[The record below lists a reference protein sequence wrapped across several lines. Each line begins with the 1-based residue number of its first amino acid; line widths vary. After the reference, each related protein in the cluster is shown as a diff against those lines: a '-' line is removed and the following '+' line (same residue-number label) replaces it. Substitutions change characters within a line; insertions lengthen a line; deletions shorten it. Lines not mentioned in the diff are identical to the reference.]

1 MSFNG
6 SGTFVVNS
14 AGQPVVT
21 GTTITSTAFNLLTAD
36 LATGL
41 STTLTKDGQSTPTAN
56 IPMGSFK
63 LTGLANGTLAADA
76 VRMSQLQS
84 NGANYITVA
93 GTADVITGGVTPA
106 LTAYA
111 AGNEFVFVVGSTNTT
126 SVTLNVDGLGA
137 KAITKDGTG
146 ALTAGDLTAGDVA
159 LVVYDGTRFQ
169 LVSASYGVSSWAGG
183 TTGLTPASA
192 TTGAVSL
199 AGTLIG
205 ANGGTGVANTGK
217 TITLGGSLTTS
228 GAYASTLTATG
239 TTAVT
244 LPTTGTLATLA
255 GSESLTNKKLG
266 SLTTNGPIY
275 TSGSDGTL
283 NSETSLGV
291 ARGGTGAATLTA
303 NNVLLG
309 NGTSAVQVVAPGTS
323 GNLLTS
329 NGTTWS
335 STAPAAGGV
344 TTWAGGTTGL
354 TPAGATSGAVSL
366 AGTLAVANGGTGGT
380 TSTGTGAVVLAT
392 NPALVGYTVN
402 TASGVDG
409 EWTTAGLTVYD
420 NGVTP
425 QHDGPL
431 HVMSGTAGVVSAQ
444 SGSLIVAESATTAYI
459 QTLTGTDGNA
469 GLVMGT
475 VDDSSSARVIWQ
487 DGTSGDY
494 LTIGT
499 QLVGGKIRFAAGDN
513 DFFGELSTGGWTLSA
528 ANVTAQHDSVLHVMA
543 GSAGTTST
551 AFAQLTVEHSGQSGI
566 CFLNPDANWGQIN
579 WQTPGGTSAGYT
591 YHAYIGY
598 NFTSKVLE
606 LGTNGSSS
614 NYISFRT
621 ANGIVALTLDSS
633 QRMVAL
639 PTYSTTVGATNRDL
653 YIDSTGMIGYVSS
666 IEAAKIDV
674 QPITD
679 TAWLH
684 ALKPV
689 SFKYRKKD
697 ADGRY
702 TDEIDG
708 GVQYGMV
715 AEEVEAVRP
724 DLCFYDDVA
733 DLDEN
738 GEKTETTH
746 SELRGIQYSKL
757 VPVLL
762 REVQKLRDELNQ
774 MKVN

>member
-63 LTGLANGTLAADA
+63 LTGLANGTAAADA

-126 SVTLNVDGLGA
+126 NVTLNVDGLGA

-169 LVSASYGVSSWAGG
+169 LVSASYGVSSWGGG

-199 AGTLIG
+199 AGTLV
-205 ANGGTGVANTGK
+205 VAN
-217 TITLGGSLTTS
+217 
-228 GAYASTLTATG
+228 
-239 TTAVT
+239 
-244 LPTTGTLATLA
+244 
-255 GSESLTNKKLG
+255 
-266 SLTTNGPIY
+266 
-275 TSGSDGTL
+275 
-283 NSETSLGV
+283 
-291 ARGGTGAATLTA
+291 GGTGAATLAA

-323 GNLLTS
+323 GNVLTS

-335 STAPAAGGV
+335 STAPAVSGV
-344 TTWAGGTTGL
+344 TTFAGGTTGL
-354 TPAGATSGAVSL
+354 TPAGATSGAISL

-409 EWTTAGLTVYD
+409 EWTTAGLTVYKD
-420 NGVTP
+420 GVTP

-431 HVMSGTAGVVSAQ
+431 HVMSGSAGTVTADSVADEIVVENSGDAGVSILVPDASQSAFFMGTPTQKAGMKMYWDYTLGVFQLGTNKAGATMVFLPDAFSKRGEWNTTGLTCFASGVTPQHDGPLHVMSGSAGAVTAGVASDELTVESSGAGGISILTPDASNGMLAFGSASLAVGASIQWAHSANEMYVGTNHTNGTARLIFNYGNGTEGARLALGTFLVGTTTVGGQDGNGRLAAQSNATYTYAVSAYGAQ
-444 SGSLIVAESATTAYI
+444 ATGGACWVRVDNTGASLALFRYGGGTVGSITTNGTTTAY
-459 QTLTGTDGNA
+459 N
-469 GLVMGT
+469 
-475 VDDSSSARVIWQ
+475 
-487 DGTSGDY
+487 
-494 LTIGT
+494 
-499 QLVGGKIRFAAGDN
+499 
-513 DFFGELSTGGWTLSA
+513 
-528 ANVTAQHDSVLHVMA
+528 
-543 GSAGTTST
+543 TTSDYRLK
-551 AFAQLTVEHSGQSGI
+551 QDVVDLDQSLET
-566 CFLNPDANWGQIN
+566 LNR
-579 WQTPGGTSAGYT
+579 
-591 YHAYIGY
+591 
-598 NFTSKVLE
+598 L
-606 LGTNGSSS
+606 
-614 NYISFRT
+614 R
-621 ANGIVALTLDSS
+621 
-633 QRMVAL
+633 
-639 PTYSTTVGATNRDL
+639 
-653 YIDSTGMIGYVSS
+653 
-666 IEAAKIDV
+666 
-674 QPITD
+674 
-679 TAWLH
+679 
-684 ALKPV
+684 PV
-689 SFKYRKKD
+689 SFRWKQNLSPGCGFIAHEMGEIFPGSVRGVKD
-697 ADGRY
+697 AV
-702 TDEIDG
+702 DESGEINPQLVD
-708 GVQYGMV
+708 YAPITPLMV
-715 AEEVEAVRP
+715 AALQVVDRRLASVEAR
-724 DLCFYDDVA
+724 LA
-733 DLDEN
+733 AMA
-738 GEKTETTH
+738 TT
-746 SELRGIQYSKL
+746 
-757 VPVLL
+757 
-762 REVQKLRDELNQ
+762 
-774 MKVN
+774 VN

>member
-63 LTGLANGTLAADA
+63 LTGLANGTAAADA

-126 SVTLNVDGLGA
+126 NVTLNVDGLGA

-199 AGTLIG
+199 AGTLV
-205 ANGGTGVANTGK
+205 VAN
-217 TITLGGSLTTS
+217 
-228 GAYASTLTATG
+228 
-239 TTAVT
+239 
-244 LPTTGTLATLA
+244 
-255 GSESLTNKKLG
+255 
-266 SLTTNGPIY
+266 
-275 TSGSDGTL
+275 
-283 NSETSLGV
+283 
-291 ARGGTGAATLTA
+291 GGTGAATLAA

-329 NGTTWS
+329 DGTTWS

-409 EWTTAGLTVYD
+409 EWTTAGLTVYANAVTPQHD
-420 NGVTP
+420 GLLHLMSGSAGTVTASVAADELIVEGPGNAAGGISILNADANDCNIFFGCPSDSIAAMIQWNFSTKVMSYGTRTASGILKFHVEDESYRGEWNTTGLTCFASGVTP
-425 QHDGPL
+425 QHDGVL
-431 HVMSGTAGVVSAQ
+431 HVMSGTAGAVTASA
-444 SGSLIVAESATTAYI
+444 SADELIVEGAGV
-459 QTLTGTDGNA
+459 TGVSIIA
-469 GLVMGT
+469 
-475 VDDSSSARVIWQ
+475 
-487 DGTSGDY
+487 
-494 LTIGT
+494 
-499 QLVGGKIRFAAGDN
+499 
-513 DFFGELSTGGWTLSA
+513 
-528 ANVTAQHDSVLHVMA
+528 
-543 GSAGTTST
+543 
-551 AFAQLTVEHSGQSGI
+551 
-566 CFLNPDANWGQIN
+566 PDANASNLYFGSTTQNNYAQIN
-579 WQTPGGTSAGYT
+579 AQYNAGSPQVVFGTVRAGGYL
-591 YHAYIGY
+591 
-598 NFTSKVLE
+598 VL
-606 LGTNGSSS
+606 
-614 NYISFRT
+614 RT
-621 ANGIVALTLDSS
+621 GNDTTAITIDSS
-633 QRMVAL
+633 QISTFAKTITVNPSVGDSARATAIALTVSSRANFTTHVGQYNPSISTVAAIL
-639 PTYSTTVGATNRDL
+639 DVIGTDAVGIVTVRGEQAGNKFADCVFFHANGAAALNSGTVGGTPSARTYSVNSGILRLAMASGTYTVA
-653 YIDSTGMIGYVSS
+653 V
-666 IEAAKIDV
+666 
-674 QPITD
+674 
-679 TAWLH
+679 
-684 ALKPV
+684 
-689 SFKYRKKD
+689 
-697 ADGRY
+697 
-702 TDEIDG
+702 G
-708 GVQYGMV
+708 GTLTYQ
-715 AEEVEAVRP
+715 
-724 DLCFYDDVA
+724 
-733 DLDEN
+733 
-738 GEKTETTH
+738 
-746 SELRGIQYSKL
+746 
-757 VPVLL
+757 
-762 REVQKLRDELNQ
+762 
-774 MKVN
+774 